1 MENIQGGVVIQKRY
15 LVNARV
21 TRFSAAMVV
30 STQWLKFVSGSCS
43 LRSIL
48 VLLHPLSSW
57 E

>member
-30 STQWLKFVSGSCS
+30 STQWLKLVSGSCS